1 MDAVAPRGEEDRMRH
16 AGIVPFL
23 RVVHDL
29 HAEGRVGTIRSR
41 EAGSS
46 GRDRPA
52 VKQLPIDRD
61 GHDLARLVDLD
72 EDISEGGRARG
83 ASKARDDKSDG
94 EKPKAPH
101 PADFPQGWWP
111 HGISLISIWAPTK
124 GPIWAASTASEALI
138 AEVVDGLQIGS
149 PHGRRVMRMDP
160 LNKCRR
166 A

>member
-29 HAEGRVGTIRSR
+29 HAEGRIGAIRCR

-52 VKQLPIDRD
+52 VKQLPINRD
-61 GHDLARLVDLD
+61 GHGLARLVDLD
-72 EDISEGGRARG
+72 EDIGESGRARG
-83 ASKARDDKSDG
+83 ASKTRDEKSDG

-101 PADFPQGWWP
+101 PADFPQGGEKRP
-111 HGISLISIWAPTK
+111 HVISLISIWARTK
-124 GPIWAASTASEALI
+124 GSILRTLEECCL
-138 AEVVDGLQIGS
+138 
-149 PHGRRVMRMDP
+149 RV
-160 LNKCRR
+160 CRFQPR
-166 A
+166 KH